1 MTCRQTGDIFG
12 KLRQCGFFLFQ
23 QARRLTGHSD
33 GLVQLFLMSLS
44 SFRQFSRLPFE
55 ATNCVTSIAVQ
66 SGLAREMCGDG
77 ACLRFGPA
85 SLSDFLSQIILRQLP
100 CFIGLFPTSIEQ
112 HALKFAQLFADITVT
127 GRLFCLAFQLRHL
140 ASQLF

>member
-1 MTCRQTGDIFG
+1 MTCRQACDIFG

-23 QARRLTGHSD
+23 QTRRLTGHSD

-66 SGLAREMCGDG
+66 SGLAR
-77 ACLRFGPA
+77 
-85 SLSDFLSQIILRQLP
+85 
-100 CFIGLFPTSIEQ
+100 
-112 HALKFAQLFADITVT
+112 DI
-127 GRLFCLAFQLRHL
+127 Q
-140 ASQLF
+140 SQLFNASTKRCDCLMCLFFLILQRIALNLQTLQDCRRNRLFLAQWWQPLF